1 MKWHNRF
8 KSKKKMFFLEN
19 VSWEVYIGCLM
30 FIYDDTYI
38 LIFLALKVQN
48 EMHKNVNIL

>member
-1 MKWHNRF
+1 M
-8 KSKKKMFFLEN
+8 S
-19 VSWEVYIGCLM
+19 Y

-48 EMHKNVNIL
+48 EMHKNVNILYIYSS